1 MIKRREKTASQ
12 TTSVFLADL
21 HNDDIN
27 RLRDQLWIGLMV
39 TTFCVLSITLVARYL
54 RGDPTPPTSLLL
66 QGSLHSVVLANVLLR
81 KTRYINFVRGLYVVC
96 IHLAVP
102 PVFILYGGTR
112 GFGDV
117 ALLTAIIVSMLYGW
131 RRWMLVTYTAMAL
144 TLIWVLYRDSIGQPV
159 APLLDYSA
167 QFTALKFVIVVLIMT
182 FILRYTS
189 AFYKRLIEKYRDFA
203 NEQVRLNLEL
213 QANALQLAQLT
224 RNLQSS
230 RQKIVTARE
239 EERRRLRRDLHDGLG
254 PMLAAQVFRV
264 GAARQVLH
272 KNPAKTEKLL
282 IDLEGGIE
290 GTLADIRQLVYGLR
304 PPMLDQLGLA
314 GSIANFVQ
322 QNESKVRIQLE
333 IVPQLPP
340 LSAAIEVAVYRIVQ
354 TAVDNVIKHAQATHC
369 QVHLFVRD
377 DTLHTEITD
386 DGIGISP
393 SFMAGVGLT
402 SMRERSEELGGN
414 LEVVAIQPKGTRL
427 TSTIPLVFAADQA
440 EQTEQAENVSQTH
453 D

>member
-1 MIKRREKTASQ
+1 MIKSREKAASQ

-27 RLRDQLWIGLMV
+27 RLRSQLWMGLMV
-39 TTFCVLSITLVARYL
+39 TTFCVLFITLIARHL
-54 RGDPTPPTSLLL
+54 RGDPTPPMSLLI
-66 QGSLHSVVLANVLLR
+66 QGSLYAVVFANVLLR
-81 KTRYINFVRGLYVVC
+81 KTRHANFVQGIYVVC

-102 PVFILYGGTR
+102 TVFVLYGGTR

-117 ALLTAIIVSMLYGW
+117 ALLTAVIVSMLYGW
-131 RRWMLVTYTAMAL
+131 RRWMIVTYGAMVI
-144 TLIWVLYRDSIGQPV
+144 TLIWVLYRDSIGEPV
-159 APLLDYSA
+159 TPLLDYSA
-167 QFTALKFVIVVLIMT
+167 QFTALKFVIVVLVMT
-182 FILRYTS
+182 FILRYTN
-189 AFYKRLIEKYRDFA
+189 AFYKQLIEKYRNFA

-213 QANALQLAQLT
+213 QANELQLTQLT

-272 KNPAKTEKLL
+272 RNPDKTEKLL

-304 PPMLDQLGLA
+304 PPMLDQLGLV
-314 GSIANFVQ
+314 GSITNFVQ
-322 QNESKVRIQLE
+322 RNESNVRIELE
-333 IVPQLPP
+333 IAPQLPP

-369 QVHLFVRD
+369 QVRLFVRD

-402 SMRERSEELGGN
+402 SMRERSEELGGT
-414 LEVVAIQPKGTRL
+414 LQVLAIQPKGTRL
-427 TSTIPLVFAADQA
+427 TSAIPLIF
-440 EQTEQAENVSQTH
+440 TH